1 MPRWICIVMVA
12 GAPDLK
18 MSMRTAWLLLDDAPD
33 AAGSDAVM
41 LVAVMIHACA
51 VHQLPSG
58 LLLDEA
64 EPYEW
69 PMSLPGAPGS
79 PASSV
84 HCNGYLGVRALM
96 VGSSECR
103 MLLSISVLLM
113 CARCQICW

>member
-1 MPRWICIVMVA
+1 MALSIVTFLDASLDRIVMVA

-51 VHQLPSG
+51 VHLLPSG
-58 LLLDEA
+58 LLVEAA

-69 PMSLPGAPGS
+69 PMSLAGASGS

-84 HCNGYLGVRALM
+84 HCNGF
-96 VGSSECR
+96 
-103 MLLSISVLLM
+103 LS
-113 CARCQICW
+113 ARCEH